1 MHYFTVWDG
10 SQQVQITLAYMVMK
24 SVIAMEAIRMT
35 LWPFRG
41 FQSYDEAI
49 WGHFYC
55 KIALFHPPFW
65 PLGNAGK
72 DLKIILGEF
81 LEPKPHAKFFS
92 GPYFEVTGTFSPS
105 KLVILALFWGVGE
118 VPQSWPTGLKFE
130 IMHHSGCHYT
140 CEVHF
145 CWSHHLGGHPGQ
157 FSKIGQIWV
166 LLPYVA
172 LLSHHDH
179 STPLKVLRCPRYGF
193 PPMFYI

>member
-72 DLKIILGEF
+72 DLKIVLGEF
-81 LEPKPHAKFFS
+81 LEPKPHAKFFFRAVNRS
-92 GPYFEVTGTFSPS
+92 HRYFFS
-105 KLVILALFWGVGE
+105 
-118 VPQSWPTGLKFE
+118 PQSWWFWPF
-130 IMHHSGCHYT
+130 
-140 CEVHF
+140 F
-145 CWSHHLGGHPGQ
+145 GG
-157 FSKIGQIWV
+157 SVK
-166 LLPYVA
+166 Y
-172 LLSHHDH
+172 
-179 STPLKVLRCPRYGF
+179 LKVDRRVSNLKSCIIRVATTPVKSIFVGPITWEATPANF
-193 PPMFYI
+193 PKLVRFGCFSPM